1 MHNRS
6 RWSAIVGYSLVG
18 AATQLVW
25 LNFAGVTTVAA
36 ARYGVSES
44 AIGWLAQVFPLLY
57 VVLAIPCGLALD
69 RWFRSA
75 LIAGAVLTAVGAAV
89 RLIGDD
95 FGWLLAGQILA
106 SIAQPLVLNAVTG
119 ITGRYL
125 KEKDRP
131 TGIAIGTASIFAG
144 MVIAFLL
151 SAIFTT
157 AASLPTMLVLTAI
170 FCIASALAL
179 AAALRSKAPFDPA
192 LTASPDADP
201 TALSTPSTASPT
213 GPAAAAGHALTA
225 GSPATPSDTGEPPH
239 RPVRGALA
247 TSWGDPLIRRLCVL
261 ALFPFGVFV
270 AMSTFAQALL
280 EPAGVS
286 GGTAS
291 TILLVQVVAG
301 VLGSA
306 TIPILVARHRAESTL
321 LVVSLTATAAAC
333 VLLAVAPSTVTA
345 FVAITLIGLL
355 LLPALPIVLELVE
368 RRTGEAEG
376 TAAGLIWMAGNLG
389 GLVVA
394 VIVGLLV
401 GHPSAAFMVMAAIA
415 LIAVPGA
422 RSLRRPIAALRSQSQ
437 P

>member
-1 MHNRS
+1 MRMRS
-6 RWSAIVGYSLVG
+6 QWPAIVGYSLVG

-57 VVLAIPCGLALD
+57 VVLAIPCGLLLD
-69 RWFRSA
+69 RWFRPA
-75 LIAGAVLTAVGAAV
+75 LIAGAVLTALGALV

-95 FGWLLAGQILA
+95 FTWLLAGQILA

-125 KEKDRP
+125 SEKNRP
-131 TGIAIGTASIFAG
+131 TGIAVGTASIFAG

-157 AASLPTMLVLTAI
+157 ASSLPTMLWLTAI
-170 FCIASALAL
+170 FCVL
-179 AAALRSKAPFDPA
+179 AAAVLIFVVRRPGPFEPAHPGESALR
-192 LTASPDADP
+192 PD
-201 TALSTPSTASPT
+201 
-213 GPAAAAGHALTA
+213 
-225 GSPATPSDTGEPPH
+225 
-239 RPVRGALA
+239 RGALA
-247 TSWGDPLIRRLCVL
+247 TAWGDPLIRRLCVL

-291 TILLVQVVAG
+291 TILLVNVIAG

-306 TIPILVARHRAESTL
+306 IIPILVVRRHAESTL
-321 LVVSLTATAAAC
+321 LVVSLTATALAC
-333 VLLAVAPSTVTA
+333 VLLAVAPGVLTG

-389 GLVVA
+389 GLIVA
-394 VIVGLLV
+394 VVVGLLV
-401 GHPSAAFMVMAAIA
+401 DHPTAAFLVMAAIA

-422 RSLRRPIAALRSQSQ
+422 RSLRRPIAELRSQSQ

>member
-1 MHNRS
+1 MRMRS
-6 RWSAIVGYSLVG
+6 QWPAIVGYSLVG

-36 ARYGVSES
+36 DRYGVSES

-69 RWFRSA
+69 RWFRPA
-75 LIAGAVLTAVGAAV
+75 LIAGAVLTALGALV

-95 FGWLLAGQILA
+95 FSWLLAGQIIA

-125 KEKDRP
+125 VEKDRP
-131 TGIAIGTASIFAG
+131 TGIAVGTASIFAG

-157 AASLPTMLVLTAI
+157 SSSLPTMLWLTAV
-170 FCIASALAL
+170 FCVL
-179 AAALRSKAPFDPA
+179 AAAVLIFVVRRRGPFEPAHPSATIAYFDYTPLTPQEEPSAPHTVAAPA
-192 LTASPDADP
+192 DA
-201 TALSTPSTASPT
+201 
-213 GPAAAAGHALTA
+213 PAAYSGSSA
-225 GSPATPSDTGEPPH
+225 GSAPLSGPE
-239 RPVRGALA
+239 RGALA
-247 TSWGDPLIRRLCVL
+247 TAWGDPLIRRLCVL

-291 TILLVQVVAG
+291 TILLVNVIAG

-306 TIPILVARHRAESTL
+306 IIPILVVRRHAESTL
-321 LVVSLTATAAAC
+321 LVVSLTATALAC
-333 VLLAVAPSTVTA
+333 VLLAVAPGVLTG

-376 TAAGLIWMAGNLG
+376 TAAGLIWMSGNLG
-389 GLVVA
+389 GLIVA
-394 VIVGLLV
+394 VVVGLLV
-401 GHPSAAFMVMAAIA
+401 DHPTAAFLVMAAIA

-422 RSLRRPIAALRSQSQ
+422 RALRRPIAELRSQSQ

>member
-1 MHNRS
+1 MQIRS

-69 RWFRSA
+69 RRFRGG
-75 LIAGAVLTAVGAAV
+75 LLAGAVLTALGAVV

-125 KEKDRP
+125 SEKDRP

-151 SAIFTT
+151 SAVFTT
-157 AASLPTMLVLTAI
+157 SASIPAMLTVSAI
-170 FCIASALAL
+170 FCVLAAIVLAVAIRGPVESHTTSTPRPDRGAL
-179 AAALRSKAPFDPA
+179 AAA
-192 LTASPDADP
+192 
-201 TALSTPSTASPT
+201 
-213 GPAAAAGHALTA
+213 
-225 GSPATPSDTGEPPH
+225 
-239 RPVRGALA
+239 
-247 TSWGDPLIRRLCVL
+247 WGDPLIRRLCVL
-261 ALFPFGVFV
+261 AIFPFGVFV

-291 TILLVQVVAG
+291 TILLLQVIAG
-301 VLGSA
+301 VIGSA
-306 TIPILVARHRAESTL
+306 TIPILVVRRRAESRL
-321 LVVSLTATAAAC
+321 LVVSLTVTAAAC
-333 VLLAVAPSTVTA
+333 VLLALAPSA
-345 FVAITLIGLL
+345 LSGFVAITVIGLL

-394 VIVGLLV
+394 VVVGLLV
-401 GHPSAAFMVMAAIA
+401 DHPLAAFLVMAMIA

-422 RSLRRPIAALRSQSQ
+422 RALRRPIAELRSQPQ

>member
-1 MHNRS
+1 MQIRS

-36 ARYGVSES
+36 SRYGVSES

-57 VVLAIPCGLALD
+57 VVLAIPCGLLLD
-69 RWFRSA
+69 RWFRGG
-75 LIAGAVLTAVGAAV
+75 LLAGAVLTALGAVV

-125 KEKDRP
+125 AEKDRP

-151 SAIFTT
+151 SAVFTT
-157 AASLPTMLVLTAI
+157 SSSIPAMLTVSAI
-170 FCIASALAL
+170 FCVLAAVVLAIAIRGPVEPHASPDRGAL
-179 AAALRSKAPFDPA
+179 AAA
-192 LTASPDADP
+192 
-201 TALSTPSTASPT
+201 
-213 GPAAAAGHALTA
+213 
-225 GSPATPSDTGEPPH
+225 
-239 RPVRGALA
+239 
-247 TSWGDPLIRRLCVL
+247 WGDPLIRRLCVL
-261 ALFPFGVFV
+261 AIFPFGVFV

-291 TILLVQVVAG
+291 TILLLQVIAG
-301 VLGSA
+301 VVGSA
-306 TIPILVARHRAESTL
+306 TIPILVVRRRAESRL
-321 LVVSLTATAAAC
+321 LVVSLTVTAAAC
-333 VLLAVAPSTVTA
+333 VLLALAPGALSG
-345 FVAITLIGLL
+345 FVAITVIGLL

-394 VIVGLLV
+394 VVVGLLV
-401 GHPSAAFMVMAAIA
+401 DHPLAAFLVMAVIA

-422 RSLRRPIAALRSQSQ
+422 RALRRPIAELRSQSQ

>member
-1 MHNRS
+1 MQIRS

-36 ARYGVSES
+36 SRYGVSES

-57 VVLAIPCGLALD
+57 VVLAIPCGLVLD
-69 RWFRSA
+69 RWFRGG
-75 LIAGAVLTAVGAAV
+75 LLAGAVLTALGAVV

-119 ITGRYL
+119 ISGRYL
-125 KEKDRP
+125 SEKDRP

-151 SAIFTT
+151 SAVFTT
-157 AASLPTMLVLTAI
+157 SASIPTMLTLSATFCVLAAITLATALRTNGPFTPAAVHTDSPTAPVALTDGPAASLAPATSPPPAVPDPAPG
-170 FCIASALAL
+170 SDRGAL
-179 AAALRSKAPFDPA
+179 AAA
-192 LTASPDADP
+192 
-201 TALSTPSTASPT
+201 
-213 GPAAAAGHALTA
+213 
-225 GSPATPSDTGEPPH
+225 
-239 RPVRGALA
+239 
-247 TSWGDPLIRRLCVL
+247 WGDPLIRRLCVL
-261 ALFPFGVFV
+261 AIFPFGVFV

-291 TILLVQVVAG
+291 TILLLQVIAG
-301 VLGSA
+301 VAGSA
-306 TIPILVARHRAESTL
+306 TIPILVVRRRAESSL
-321 LVVSLTATAAAC
+321 LVISLTVTAAAC
-333 VLLAVAPSTVTA
+333 VLLALAPGAVVG
-345 FVAITLIGLL
+345 FVAITVIGLL

-394 VIVGLLV
+394 VVVGLLV
-401 GHPSAAFMVMAAIA
+401 DHPLAAFLVMAAIA

-422 RSLRRPIAALRSQSQ
+422 RALRAPIAALRSQSQ
-437 P
+437 L

>member
-1 MHNRS
+1 MQIRS

-36 ARYGVSES
+36 SRYGVSES

-69 RWFRSA
+69 RWFRGG
-75 LIAGAVLTAVGAAV
+75 LLAGAVLTAVGAVA
-89 RLIGDD
+89 RLIGAD

-125 KEKDRP
+125 EEKDRP

-151 SAIFTT
+151 SAVFTT
-157 AASLPTMLVLTAI
+157 SSSIPAMLTVSAI
-170 FCIASALAL
+170 FCVLAAIVL
-179 AAALRSKAPFDPA
+179 AAALRGPVESHT
-192 LTASPDADP
+192 TAARRPD
-201 TALSTPSTASPT
+201 
-213 GPAAAAGHALTA
+213 
-225 GSPATPSDTGEPPH
+225 
-239 RPVRGALA
+239 RGALA
-247 TSWGDPLIRRLCVL
+247 AAWGDPLIRRLCVL
-261 ALFPFGVFV
+261 AIFPFGVFV

-291 TILLVQVVAG
+291 TILLLQVIAG
-301 VLGSA
+301 VVGSA
-306 TIPILVARHRAESTL
+306 TIPILVVRRRAESGL
-321 LVVSLTATAAAC
+321 LVVSLAVTAAAC
-333 VLLAVAPSTVTA
+333 VLLALAPGAVTG
-345 FVAITLIGLL
+345 FVAITVIGLL

-394 VIVGLLV
+394 VVVGLLV
-401 GHPSAAFMVMAAIA
+401 DHPLAAFLVMAVIA

-422 RSLRRPIAALRSQSQ
+422 RALRRPIAELRSQSQ